1 MNGGKCNNELLS
13 DEEVRLRDTYKKVL
27 NAAKNEPAISRG
39 QFFDVMYVNY
49 NNPTL
54 DPHRQYA
61 YLRKDGDEVIVI
73 VANFGAEAN
82 CQIAIPQHAFD
93 ILHLEKGTYVATE
106 IISGKRQKKRC
117 RPTLHSKQLSQ
128 QTAPPCGKSNL
139 HDKMPLRRKN
149 LP

>member
-1 MNGGKCNNELLS
+1 MVYAGQELGEKAEDAEGFSGLDGRTTIFDYWSVPSLRRWMNGGKCNNELLS

-73 VANFGAEAN
+73 VNLISAPKPTAKSQF
-82 CQIAIPQHAFD
+82 HST
-93 ILHLEKGTYVATE
+93 HLTYFT
-106 IISGKRQKKRC
+106 
-117 RPTLHSKQLSQ
+117 
-128 QTAPPCGKSNL
+128 
-139 HDKMPLRRKN
+139 
-149 LP
+149 